1 MTNDLTFFTN
11 EPDAALLDRFRS
23 TLAHVQ
29 YFDVLVGYF
38 RTSGFHLLHEAFEDI
53 EKIRIL
59 VGLGIDRQ
67 AFEIIDTYQNPQPSI
82 DFESSQSTKQHF
94 NDQVAQEM
102 EQSGDTYETEIGV
115 RKFIEFLQSG
125 KLEIKAHPSQQIH
138 AKVYISRFPEGFPYF
153 GNVITGSSNF
163 SFSGLQGNYE
173 FNVEL
178 KNSADVKYSLGK
190 FEELWAEAVDL
201 SDAYVDTINRRT
213 WLNDQINPYELYLKF
228 LYEYFK
234 EDINIDQETDIFLP
248 PGFLELEY
256 QKQAMVS
263 ARKILEAYNGVF
275 LADVVGL
282 GKTFIS
288 ALLAQQLPGRKL
300 VICPPVLKEYW
311 RQTFFDFGIG
321 GAMVESMG
329 KLDRILEK
337 DFSRFDYIFIDE
349 AHRFRNEGT
358 QGYEKLHQICW
369 GKKVILVSA
378 TPLNNTIGDIFSQL
392 KLFQAPKKSTIPGV
406 RNLENFFR
414 ARERYI
420 KKTADEFDKGSE
432 EYIQAVKEVAAEVRE
447 QVLKYVMVRRTRHEI
462 SNYYA
467 DDIESQGLFFPEV
480 ADPQRVVYHF
490 DAEIE
495 SVFTTTIERL
505 RDFQYARYIPL
516 LFLKKK
522 LSAFEEQQQRNVGGF
537 MKGIMIK
544 RLESSFFAFK
554 NTLGRF
560 VKSYEQF
567 IEMFDDGT
575 VYIGKDVNIFDL
587 LERDDDEEIQRLLN
601 EDKLRQFPAADFEP
615 IYRKMLQADLI
626 MLREILALW
635 APVTADPKLD
645 QFVQELKRNPLLKRK
660 QVIIF
665 TESSETGAYLSEQ
678 LELQFPGKVLSYNSG
693 GGRHVGKSISK
704 PVARKMIE
712 QNYDP
717 GQETRKK
724 DIRILISTDV
734 LAEGVNLHRANIVI
748 NYDLPW
754 NPTRVLQRVGRV
766 NRVGT
771 KHPDIYI
778 FNFFPTSQSDEHLG
792 LEDNITAKLQAFHD
806 TLGEDAK
813 YLSEEEDVAQHELFG
828 DRLFNTLS
836 RKETYI
842 GEEEGQSELEFLQI
856 MRHIRDNDPQ
866 LFEKIKCLPKK
877 ARAGRTAYWDL
888 AELPPKVL
896 VSFFRRGRLK
906 KFYLA
911 GTPEPAELT
920 FLDAV
925 AWLRCEP
932 DTPRQDIPKAYYEM
946 LERNKQVFAEATSSE
961 DDDLV
966 SGSGR
971 SHVNW
976 LIKYIKVIRKA
987 PQLTDDQEIFLR
999 DVLGAF
1005 ERGVVPK
1012 NITQRLR
1019 RALSK
1024 VSDPLKGVGIFRSNI
1039 PTNLLQP
1046 QLSDPLQDA
1055 PIEVILSAYLQHQPD
1070 SQPGE

>member
-11 EPDAALLDRFRS
+11 EPDATLLDRFRA
-23 TLAHVQ
+23 TLTHVQ

-67 AFEIIDTYQNPQPSI
+67 AFEIIDSHQNPQRQM
-82 DFESSQSTKQHF
+82 DFESSQITKQHF
-94 NDQVAQEM
+94 NDQVAEEM
-102 EQSGDTYETEIGV
+102 ENSPDTFETEIGV
-115 RKFIEFLQSG
+115 RKFIEFLRSG

-138 AKVYISRFPEGFPYF
+138 AKVYISRFPEGHYDF
-153 GNVITGSSNF
+153 GRVITGSSNF

-178 KNSADVKYSLGK
+178 KNSVDVKFALKK

-201 SDAYVDTINRRT
+201 SEAYVDTINRRT
-213 WLNDQINPYELYLKF
+213 WLNDQIDPYELYLKF

-234 EDINIDQETDIFLP
+234 EDINIDQETDIYLP
-248 PGFLELEY
+248 PSFLELEY

-282 GKTFIS
+282 GKTYIS

-300 VICPPVLKEYW
+300 VICPPVLQDYW

-321 GAMVESMG
+321 GAHIESMG
-329 KLDRILEK
+329 KLDHILEK
-337 DFSRFDYIFIDE
+337 DYSRYDYIFIDE

-378 TPLNNTIGDIFSQL
+378 TPLNNTIRDIFTQI

-414 ARERYI
+414 ERERHVAQVAAEY
-420 KKTADEFDKGSE
+420 DKNSP
-432 EYIQAVKEVAAEVRE
+432 EYIEAVKEVAAEVRE
-447 QVLKYVMVRRTRHEI
+447 KVLKYVMVRRTRHEI
-462 SNYYA
+462 SKHYA
-467 DDIESQGLFFPEV
+467 EDIESQGLFFPEV
-480 ADPQRVVYHF
+480 ADPQRVVYQF
-490 DAEIE
+490 DEEIE
-495 SVFTTTIERL
+495 RVFTITIERL
-505 RDFQYARYIPL
+505 REFQYARYIPL

-537 MKGIMIK
+537 MKGILVK

-554 NTLGRF
+554 NTLRRF
-560 VKSYEQF
+560 VQSYEMF
-567 IEMFDDGT
+567 IKMFDAGT
-575 VYIGKDVNIFDL
+575 VYIGKDINIFDL
-587 LERDDDEEIQRLLN
+587 LERDDDEEIQRLL
-601 EDKLRQFPAADFEP
+601 EADRLRDYDAAYFESG
-615 IYRKMLQADLI
+615 YRALLQADLDL
-626 MLREILALW
+626 LREIQALW
-635 APVTADPKLD
+635 EPVTADPKLD
-645 QFVQELKRNPLLKRK
+645 QFIHELKRNPLLKGK

-678 LELQFPGKVLSYNSG
+678 LEGQFAGKVLSYNSAG
-693 GGRHVGKSISK
+693 GHHAGAGISRAS
-704 PVARKMIE
+704 ARLMIE

-717 GQETRKK
+717 GHETRKK
-724 DIRILISTDV
+724 DIRILVSTDV
-734 LAEGVNLHRANIVI
+734 LAEGINLHRANIVI

-771 KHPDIYI
+771 KHPDVVI
-778 FNFFPTSQSDEHLG
+778 FNFFPTTQSDAHLG
-792 LEDNITAKLQAFHD
+792 LEANITAKLQAFHD

-813 YLSEEEDVAQHELFG
+813 YLSEEEDVSQHELFG
-828 DRLFNTLS
+828 DRLYTTLN
-836 RKETYI
+836 RKETYL
-842 GEEEGQSELEFLQI
+842 GEEEGQSELEFLQEI
-856 MRHIRDNDPQ
+856 RHIRDKDPR
-866 LFEKIKCLPKK
+866 LFEKIKRLPKK
-877 ARAGRTAYWDL
+877 ARAGRLDDWDVDQQ
-888 AELPPKVL
+888 PPQVL

-911 GTPEPAELT
+911 GHLEPLELT

-925 AWLRCEP
+925 NWLRCPP
-932 DTPRQDIPKAYYEM
+932 DTPRQPIPRNYYDM
-946 LERNKQVFAEATSSE
+946 LERNRSAFAEATSTD
-961 DDDLV
+961 DDDLI
-966 SGSGR
+966 SGSSR

-976 LIKYIKVIRKA
+976 LIRYIKAIRSA
-987 PQLTDDQEIFLR
+987 PQLTDDQEVFLQQ
-999 DVLGAF
+999 VLTAF
-1005 ERGVVPK
+1005 EQGIVPK
-1012 NITQRLR
+1012 KTTQRLR
-1019 RALSK
+1019 RALDK
-1024 VSDPLKGVGIFRSNI
+1024 VSDPLKGVGIFRGSI
-1039 PTNLLQP
+1039 PPSLLHPQP
-1046 QLSDPLQDA
+1046 VDPILDA
-1055 PIEVILSAYLQHQPD
+1055 PIEVILSAYLQHQPAA
-1070 SQPGE
+1070 GE